1 MHTFGLK
8 SGSSQITMTLFNNK
22 YRVESARLKGWD
34 YSNTGLY
41 YITICTHD
49 MQKFFGE
56 IKNGSVILSDAGKIV
71 DVEWLN
77 NAVVRENVILDEY
90 VVMPNHFHG
99 IIALEKIPV
108 KSSLKESRR
117 EFETVRNDLE
127 TTHRVVSTGASKTL
141 KPNSIG
147 SIIGQFKSKCTKR
160 IAVFNSSFVWQ
171 GRFHDRVIRSEKE
184 LDNIRA
190 YIHYNPQ
197 KWSKDEFYID

>member
-1 MHTFGLK
+1 
-8 SGSSQITMTLFNNK
+8 MTLFNKK
-22 YRVESARLKGWD
+22 YRVDSARLKGWD

-41 YITICTHD
+41 YITICTHG
-49 MQKFFGE
+49 MKKFFGE
-56 IKNGSVILSDAGKIV
+56 IVKGSVTLSDAGKIV
-71 DVEWLN
+71 EEEWLN
-77 NAVVRENVILDEY
+77 NVVVRENVILDEY

-99 IIALEKIPV
+99 IIALEKISDQSCPETN
-108 KSSLKESRR
+108 SG
-117 EFETVRNDLE
+117 EFETGRDHLE
-127 TTHRVVSTGASKTL
+127 TTQLHRQSCRVVSTGASKTL

-160 IAVFNSSFVWQ
+160 IAVFKSSFRWQ

>member
-1 MHTFGLK
+1 
-8 SGSSQITMTLFNNK
+8 
-22 YRVESARLKGWD
+22 
-34 YSNTGLY
+34 
-41 YITICTHD
+41 

-108 KSSLKESRR
+108 NNLEEAAESLRR
-117 EFETVRNDLE
+117 FAIDLE

-171 GRFHDRVIRSEKE
+171 GRFHDRVIRSEKRSITSGHIFITIPK
-184 LDNIRA
+184 NGVKTNFI
-190 YIHYNPQ
+190 
-197 KWSKDEFYID
+197 